1 MAQVTLNDL
10 HTSKRVKSLNYG
22 WIALPIMGG
31 KSWCATGLST
41 STLDCTYIAGLNT
54 IQTFF
59 TVHLKFVSLLIQDT
73 RVRIDSHPFL
83 YRAVTPESGLI
94 LELNWF
100 FFPSALSLFLD
111 RYPSWTSGGTIAHPP
126 IKGKENRLRVVLE
139 CPNSGLHWQR
149 RDPPRWLL
157 FFTITSNWRL
167 PLDQFSARCIEICF
181 EIYY

>member
-1 MAQVTLNDL
+1 MAQVTLNDH
-10 HTSKRVKSLNYG
+10 HTSKRVKSRNYG

-83 YRAVTPESGLI
+83 YGAVTPESGLI

-126 IKGKENRLRVVLE
+126 IKGKENRLCVVLWM
-139 CPNSGLHWQR
+139 SKFRLTLAA
-149 RDPPRWLL
+149 PRSSQMTA